1 MPNNQKKLRR
11 EKVLLK
17 RKIASIKARQKNFAE
32 MKAKEE
38 KKADNNG
45 S

>member
-1 MPNNQKKLRR
+1 MPNNQKKLHR

-17 RKIASIKARQKNFAE
+17 REIASLKARQKNLDKI
-32 MKAKEE
+32 KAKQE
-38 KKADNNG
+38 KGVDNNG